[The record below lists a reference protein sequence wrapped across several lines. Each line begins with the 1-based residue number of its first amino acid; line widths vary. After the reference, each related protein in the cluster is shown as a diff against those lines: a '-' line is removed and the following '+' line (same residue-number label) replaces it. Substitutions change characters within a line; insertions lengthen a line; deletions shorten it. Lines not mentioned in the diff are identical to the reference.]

1 MSEIFKAEIS
11 EMNMLGNGIT
21 KKDGCV
27 IFCLGAVD
35 GDVVEAEVTQV
46 KKNYKIAKVLN
57 IEKPSPYRVGN
68 TCPHYESCG
77 ACHLRHISYEHELE
91 IKAQSV
97 ENALRRGGLGEIEV
111 DEIICGDDS
120 CYRNKVVFHFS
131 EDGSLGYMNDGGKRF
146 TPITNCD
153 ICPDSFIKIANFAK
167 EKLSDIASDLTYLF
181 IRTNHNESEF
191 NVVIGIKD
199 GKKAELNDFA
209 SELAESFP
217 AITGVLCG
225 YGEHP
230 EENNN
235 FKTIYGVPYVNT
247 EFCGLDIKV
256 SAASFFQVNY
266 AAAEQLCLKAAQLA
280 SPEIGEFGAD
290 LYCGTGTM
298 GLVCAAVYRASFI
311 TGVEINEKAVADA
324 KENAANNELSNL
336 GYYCGDSADF
346 VKSSYGSID
355 FAIIDPPRSGCS
367 DKMIKE
373 LTRLSPKRIIYV
385 SCSPD
390 TLARDVKKLTE
401 NGYSIG
407 ETVVCDLFP
416 RTKHVETVALLSRK
430 R

>member
-1 MSEIFKAEIS
+1 MGEIIKAEIN

-21 KKDGCV
+21 KIDGCV
-27 IFCLGAVD
+27 VFCLGAVD
-35 GDVVEAEVTQV
+35 GDTVEAEITQT
-46 KKNYKIAKVLN
+46 KKNYKIANVLN
-57 IEKPSPYRVGN
+57 IEKKSPHRIEN
-68 TCPHYESCG
+68 TCPHYNNCG

-111 DEIICGDDS
+111 NEIICADS
-120 CYRNKVVFHFS
+120 DFYRNKVVFHFS
-131 EDGSLGYMNDGGKRF
+131 ENGKLGYMKEGGKAF
-146 TPITNCD
+146 VEITRCD
-153 ICPDSFIKIANFAK
+153 LCPEVFIEIADFAEENLK
-167 EKLSDIASDLTYLF
+167 DISHDLTYLF
-181 IRTNHNESEF
+181 IRTNDDESEI

-199 GKKAELNDFA
+199 GHKADL
-209 SELAESFP
+209 ESFANTLCEKFP
-217 AITGVLCG
+217 EITGVLSG
-225 YGEHP
+225 IGEHP

-235 FKTIYGVPYVNT
+235 FKTIVGVPYVNT
-247 EFCGLDIKV
+247 VFCGLDIKV

-298 GLVCAAVYRASFI
+298 GLVCAATYPAAFI
-311 TGVEINEKAVADA
+311 TGVEINEKAVEDA
-324 KENAANNELSNL
+324 KENVRNNELDNL

-373 LTRLSPKRIIYV
+373 LTRLSPKRIVYV
-385 SCSPD
+385 SCAPD

-401 NGYSIG
+401 NGYTIG

-416 RTKHVETVALLSRK
+416 RTKHVESIILLTK
-430 R
+430 